1 MGAGWTGARTPP
13 GLLQLHL
20 NPGQGKFH
28 MSHATIPSKQTTAFA
43 PRHDGAAAALGLR
56 RHESPA
62 PVGAEPMSRFEVPD
76 VTDLTPELAQIYV
89 EVERM
94 LGFLPHWL
102 RALSINPDT
111 ACRLAR
117 SYLHLFD
124 PARSHLSAA
133 ERELI
138 AVVAS
143 STNRCSY
150 SVFNHTRALG
160 EALDDAV
167 RARRIALDHHH
178 VRLSKRERLLADVA
192 EKLTTSP
199 ASVGAPE
206 LDQLRQ
212 AGFSEPA
219 ALEVLEL
226 AAFFNYVNRLTLA
239 LNIVPDREFFAH

>member
-1 MGAGWTGARTPP
+1 M
-13 GLLQLHL
+13 
-20 NPGQGKFH
+20 N
-28 MSHATIPSKQTTAFA
+28 HATMPSKRPPSYTQQPESPGA
-43 PRHDGAAAALGLR
+43 PLGLR
-56 RHESPA
+56 RHEALPPA
-62 PVGAEPMSRFEVPD
+62 GGEPLSRFQVPD
-76 VTDLTPELAQIYV
+76 AAELSPELTQLHAQ
-89 EVERM
+89 VERAH
-94 LGFLPHWL
+94 GFLPNWL

-117 SYLHLFD
+117 FYLHLFD
-124 PARSHLSAA
+124 PERSHLSAA
-133 ERELI
+133 ERELV

-150 SVFNHTRALG
+150 SVFNHTHALG
-160 EALDDAV
+160 EALGDPI

-199 ASVGAPE
+199 SGLDPGD

-219 ALEVLEL
+219 ALELLEV

-239 LNIVPDREFFAH
+239 LNVVPDQQFFAD

>member
-1 MGAGWTGARTPP
+1 M
-13 GLLQLHL
+13 
-20 NPGQGKFH
+20 NDV
-28 MSHATIPSKQTTAFA
+28 TIPS
-43 PRHDGAAAALGLR
+43 RHGSPGARPESPASALGLR
-56 RHESPA
+56 RHETPPPA
-62 PVGAEPMSRFEVPD
+62 GAEPISRFQVPEAA
-76 VTDLTPELAQIYV
+76 DLTPELEQIYV
-89 EVERM
+89 QVERS

-102 RALSINPDT
+102 RALSVNPDT

-117 SYLHLFD
+117 FYLNLFD
-124 PARSHLSAA
+124 PERSHLSAA
-133 ERELI
+133 ERELL

-150 SVFNHTRALG
+150 SVFNHTHALG

-192 EKLTTSP
+192 EKLTTAP
-199 ASVGAPE
+199 ASLTSGE

-219 ALEVLEL
+219 ALEVLEV

-239 LNIVPDREFFAH
+239 LNIVPDQQFFAH

>member
-1 MGAGWTGARTPP
+1 M
-13 GLLQLHL
+13 
-20 NPGQGKFH
+20 N
-28 MSHATIPSKQTTAFA
+28 HATIPSKHAPITAVRQGSA
-43 PRHDGAAAALGLR
+43 PSALGQR
-56 RHESPA
+56 RHETPPPA
-62 PVGAEPMSRFEVPD
+62 GSEPISRFQVPEA
-76 VTDLTPELAQIYV
+76 TELTPELAQVYA
-89 EVERM
+89 EVERA

-124 PARSHLSAA
+124 PARSHLSAV
-133 ERELI
+133 ERELV

-143 STNRCSY
+143 ATNRCSY
-150 SVFNHTRALG
+150 SVFDHTRTLG
-160 EALDDAV
+160 VVLDDAV

-192 EKLTTSP
+192 EKLTISP
-199 ASVGAPE
+199 ASLGVIE
-206 LDQLRQ
+206 LDQLRE

-219 ALEVLEL
+219 ALEALEV

-239 LNIVPDREFFAH
+239 LNIVPDQQFFAH